1 MILDINLSQS
11 DLKGN
16 TSENQPPLTN
26 ALPHFKTAS
35 PKRPHA
41 FLKLHHLAKTNG
53 CNNNPKM
60 GSTTLYV
67 LCTCVVIIFA

>member
-26 ALPHFKTAS
+26 ALPHF
-35 PKRPHA
+35 
-41 FLKLHHLAKTNG
+41 
-53 CNNNPKM
+53 
-60 GSTTLYV
+60 
-67 LCTCVVIIFA
+67 